1 MIARRSIAAAIAGL
15 AMLVVVAEMVIF
27 LRQSLL
33 PDCGSAAGSA
43 AEPAQDQDR
52 SRILRGDG
60 SEVRRLLAHAI
71 R

>member
-1 MIARRSIAAAIAGL
+1 L
-15 AMLVVVAEMVIF
+15 TTLVVVAEMVI